1 MPLHLKHQRPTL
13 GRIAWQALQMIEG
26 IIQGQPR
33 HQQAHEARGRAFF
46 KLGRF
51 KAAAKSCRIAEDLA
65 GAKSNYQTP
74 LRMLQDDIALT
85 AAMHSSFDG
94 FDGRLLQVSAL
105 LCSHLGIT
113 G

>member
-1 MPLHLKHQRPTL
+1 MHLSHQSLTL
-13 GRIAWQALQMIEG
+13 RCGASQALQVIDG
-26 IIQGQPR
+26 IVQVQPK
-33 HQQAHEARGRAFF
+33 HQQAHEARGMALF

-51 KAAAKSCRIAEDLA
+51 KAAAKSCRAAEYVA

-94 FDGRLLQVSAL
+94 FDGRYLQVAAL
-105 LCSHLGIT
+105 LCSCLSIMKV
-113 G
+113 